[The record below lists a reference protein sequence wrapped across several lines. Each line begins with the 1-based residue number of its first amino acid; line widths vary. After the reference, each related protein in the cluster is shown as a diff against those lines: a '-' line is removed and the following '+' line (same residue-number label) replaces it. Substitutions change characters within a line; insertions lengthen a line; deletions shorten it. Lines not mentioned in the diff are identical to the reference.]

1 MKAIVL
7 YVLALLTIGGAGYL
21 SYENFNKF
29 ENQKQIKIE
38 TISRNNEMV
47 KKGDAKQA
55 ELDKEKVAL
64 ETATS
69 DKADA
74 VASLENLEAKEKTL
88 RRDLAELEGTLEEQ
102 KEKLAN
108 IEKTRLALEEQ
119 LKEAGED
126 VTFENL
132 AEKVQQIKDDKKEK
146 TKQLEELESLV
157 EAAEKVV
164 GTNQAE
170 IGRLADRSAARDSRI
185 RRNAMESVVSA
196 VNDDWGFVVIG
207 AGSSTGFSPQTRLL
221 VKRDGRLI
229 AELKPSSI
237 EPSQTIAEID
247 LASVAPGARI
257 QPGDRVILANP
268 ATN

>member
-1 MKAIVL
+1 MKAIL
-7 YVLALLTIGGAGYL
+7 YVLALLAIGGAGYL
-21 SYENFNKF
+21 SYENLNKF

-38 TISRNNEMV
+38 TISKNNDMS
-47 KKGDAKQA
+47 KKGDAKQV
-55 ELDKEKVAL
+55 ELDKEKAAL
-64 ETATS
+64 TAATS

-74 VASLENLEAKEKTL
+74 EASLENLEAKEKTL

-108 IEKTRLALEEQ
+108 IEKTRVALENQ

-132 AEKVQQIKDDKKEK
+132 AEKVQQIEDDKKEK
-146 TKQLEELESLV
+146 TKQLGELESLV
-157 EAAEKVV
+157 EAAQKVV
-164 GTNQAE
+164 ETNQAE
-170 IGRLADRSAARDSRI
+170 IARLADRAAARDSRI

-247 LASVAPGARI
+247 LESVAPGARI